1 MYTAHHQQNHQ
12 AHCGDF
18 DVVACCQRLPLLQI
32 PEAHPSAILVREK
45 ALVIHLE
52 SIRMVITQ
60 DAVYILTVP
69 SAMDRQVGVLPTS
82 DAPLVK
88 DLMLRLSM
96 ASEASDKSL
105 ATRSDFFTFHRLCS
119 HSCSQ
124 QHILEHQSLNLGQ
137 PNATLLGPL
146 SACTSIAPDAITQKC
161 PQLLV

>member
-1 MYTAHHQQNHQ
+1 
-12 AHCGDF
+12 
-18 DVVACCQRLPLLQI
+18 
-32 PEAHPSAILVREK
+32 
-45 ALVIHLE
+45 
-52 SIRMVITQ
+52 MVITQ

-105 ATRSDFFTFHRLCS
+105 ATRSDFFAFHIMCS
-119 HSCSQ
+119 HSHSK
-124 QHILEHQSLNLGQ
+124 QHNLEKQSLSLGQ

-146 SACTSIAPDAITQKC
+146 SACTSIVPDASTQKFRK
-161 PQLLV
+161 LLV